1 MKYLPILDELFSSN
15 SIFILLLSLAI
26 TLILSMKLKDARKYL
41 IGIVASFVVYAV
53 CEALSNIRINNLI
66 EITVLFAG
74 TIAMGSFAGF
84 LIGLVISKIRKQQI
98 AHGNQIPRCKS
109 RGI

>member
-15 SIFILLLSLAI
+15 SIFVLFLSLAI

-41 IGIVASFVVYAV
+41 IGTVASFVVYAV
-53 CEALSNIRINNLI
+53 CEALSNIRINNLM
-66 EITVLFAG
+66 EIAVLFTG

-98 AHGNQIPRCKS
+98 AHGNKTT
-109 RGI
+109 